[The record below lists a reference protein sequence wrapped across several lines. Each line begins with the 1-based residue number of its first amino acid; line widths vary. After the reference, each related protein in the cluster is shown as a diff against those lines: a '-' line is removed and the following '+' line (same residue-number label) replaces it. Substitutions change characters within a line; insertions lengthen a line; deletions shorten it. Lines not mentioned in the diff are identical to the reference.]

1 MRIDPAD
8 LGPKDLY
15 LLMTSVIVPRP
26 IAWVST
32 RRADGALN
40 AAPFS
45 YFQALSSAPPTVMV
59 SIGRRR
65 DGSPKDTLAN
75 IEATKEFVINV
86 VSEESA
92 ERMVRTSFEYE
103 YGESEFEKVGLE
115 AVPAE
120 RVQPPRIGESAVS
133 MECRLDRIL
142 TIGSSSVV
150 IGEVL
155 LFHLRDDVVGPDGLA
170 DPVRLRPLGRLGGS
184 GYAPLRDL
192 WTISREGEAA
202 APHSPWLAFWR
213 ELRERTIAMARALEP
228 EHLGRHLSP
237 KGMTVGELLRHVA
250 AFTLAGKPEEEPGRI
265 ADELAADRDAFLEA
279 MRTHLPRK
287 TGELMNMIRHESWH
301 QGQVAAAVPERDL
314 WSL

>member
-1 MRIDPAD
+1 MQIDPAD
-8 LGPKDLY
+8 LSPKDLY

-32 RRADGALN
+32 RRDDGALN

-75 IEATKEFVINV
+75 IEATKEFVVNV

-92 ERMVRTSFEYE
+92 ERMVQTSFEYE
-103 YGESEFEKVGLE
+103 YGVSEFEQVGLE
-115 AVPAE
+115 IVPSD
-120 RVQPPRIGESAVS
+120 RVQPPRIGECAVA
-133 MECRLDRIL
+133 MECRLQQVL
-142 TIGSSSVV
+142 TVGSSSIV
-150 IGEVL
+150 IGEVQ
-155 LFHLRDDVVGPDGLA
+155 LFHLNDEVVGPDGLA
-170 DPVRLRPLGRLGGS
+170 DPTRLRPLGRLGGS

-192 WTISREGEAA
+192 WTISREGAA
-202 APHSPWLAFWR
+202 SAPHSPLLAFWR
-213 ELRERTIAMARALEP
+213 ELRDRTIEMARSLEP
-228 EHLGRHLSP
+228 EHLERRLSP
-237 KGMTVGELLRHVA
+237 DGMTVAELLRHVA
-250 AFTLAGKPEEEPGRI
+250 AFTLSGEPASDAARI

-287 TGELMNMIRHESWH
+287 AGELMSMIRHEAWH
-301 QGQVAAAVPERDL
+301 QGQVSAAVPERDL